1 MDVSLRIT
9 HKSATL
15 TFANEMF
22 SYKQFPAL
30 LLLKQLKYYLDPC
43 DILFKDCSG
52 PAPLRLMMV
61 IFADLK
67 QSILTAMWGMWT
79 LPFEISKALL
89 FSLDSGRQCV
99 THFFSKPASC
109 LCYLYLRLPTL
120 TQILPSKP
128 SGRHVSKPGCG
139 MRTASSESGRRAME
153 ERRAEK
159 VQRKYFEMSWPVQGT
174 FLTVTRDRCCV
185 ETTV

>member
-1 MDVSLRIT
+1 MKCFHINSFLRRFC
-9 HKSATL
+9 S
-15 TFANEMF
+15 
-22 SYKQFPAL
+22 KQI
-30 LLLKQLKYYLDPC
+30 KYYLDPC
-43 DILFKDCSG
+43 DILF
-52 PAPLRLMMV
+52 RLSCILSLMV

-79 LPFEISKALL
+79 LPLEISKALL

-128 SGRHVSKPGCG
+128 SGRRVSKPGCG
-139 MRTASSESGRRAME
+139 MRTASSESGRRAMK

-159 VQRKYFEMSWPVQGT
+159 VPPASADKFRENTLKWAAGSGNI
-174 FLTVTRDRCCV
+174 TVARDPCCV